1 MLDSLHLPID
11 SRLIMV
17 VGDLNDNK
25 NVQTIIKAMSMCP
38 ANYHLLIC
46 GTGPL
51 EPALRALATQT
62 NVEKRCHFLGFRS
75 DVKTLLMISDL
86 FVMASKREGLP
97 RSTMEAMA
105 AGLPCVVSKIRGNV
119 DLIDEG
125 KGGYTIEPNDY
136 EASAKAINKIL
147 SDRNLAKRMGDF
159 NKNKI
164 TKFSVDKVK
173 EQVID
178 LFNELQ

>member
-1 MLDSLHLPID
+1 MHLPIN

-17 VGDLNDNK
+17 IGDLNENK
-25 NVQTIIKAMSMCP
+25 NVQTIIKSMSKCP
-38 ANYHLLIC
+38 SNFHIMIC

-51 EPALRALATQT
+51 EQELRELAFQW
-62 NVEKRCHFLGFRS
+62 NLEKQCHFLGFRS

-105 AGLPCVVSKIRGNV
+105 AGLPCIVSKIRGNV
-119 DLIDEG
+119 DLIDDG

-136 EASAKAINKIL
+136 EAFGEAINKVL
-147 SDRNLAKRMGDF
+147 SDDTLAMRMGEY
-159 NKNKI
+159 NRNKI
-164 TKFSVDKVK
+164 KQFSIGIVK
-173 EQVID
+173 EQIID
-178 LFNELQ
+178 VFNMI